1 MFVFGD
7 LIVAIANILD
17 FILGIYKWILLIVV
31 LLSWVSPDPYN
42 PIVRFLHTITEPVLR
57 PIRRMIGFTFG
68 PLDISPI
75 IVFLI
80 IMFIQSFFIRTLVK
94 IGYKLG
100 GG

>member
-1 MFVFGD
+1 MFVFGN
-7 LIVAIANILD
+7 LVVAVANILD
-17 FILGIYKWILLIVV
+17 YILGLYKWILIITV
-31 LLSWVSPDPYN
+31 LLSWVNPDPYN
-42 PIVRFLHTITEPVLR
+42 PIVRFLHAATEPVLR
-57 PIRRMIGFTFG
+57 PIRRLIGFTFG

-80 IMFIQSFFIRTLVK
+80 IMFIQSFFIRTLIK

>member
-7 LIVAIANILD
+7 LIVAAANILD
-17 FILGIYKWILLIVV
+17 YILGIYKWILLIVV
-31 LLSWVSPDPYN
+31 LLSWVNPDPYN
-42 PIVRFLHTITEPVLR
+42 PVVRFLHSITEPVLR
-57 PIRRMIGFTFG
+57 PIRRMIGHTFG

-80 IMFIQSFFIRTLVK
+80 IMFIQGFFIRSLMK

>member
-17 FILGIYKWILLIVV
+17 YILGIYKWILLIVV

-80 IMFIQSFFIRTLVK
+80 IMFLQSFLIRTLLK
-94 IGYKLG
+94 LGYQLG